1 MIPIE
6 KVEILMVKGRELD
19 QGRTQSPHRSAPS
32 LSRRAF
38 IGGVVAAPVIL
49 RSSKSFADDALSVR
63 ADFAP
68 WGVHAPL
75 HLSHAKGWFKQE
87 NLAIDLQDGT
97 GTLNTINLVAAGAV
111 DVGLVQ
117 LGPMAI
123 ARGQGLPVTSFA
135 GFLRRCDLAVSVDAK
150 TGPETAKEL
159 AGKKLTCFA
168 SSMWAPYI
176 DAYIKRIGLT
186 RGEEPNQVNVV
197 MVSPVTMVPTYAAG
211 GADGF
216 MSLKEFGEPYVD
228 EARPARSFLTAD
240 VGFSVPS
247 YGFIATESTLQKKK
261 DALTRLAASQRKAW
275 EYIYASPANI
285 DEAAKATI
293 ANRVDKQLNFAV
305 IRKQIAL
312 SQEFLDTP
320 NTKGK
325 PIGWQSEDDWKSALA
340 LMVETGQIKG
350 ETKPSAYYTNDLIAS

>member
-1 MIPIE
+1 
-6 KVEILMVKGRELD
+6 
-19 QGRTQSPHRSAPS
+19 
-32 LSRRAF
+32 
-38 IGGVVAAPVIL
+38 
-49 RSSKSFADDALSVR
+49 
-63 ADFAP
+63 
-68 WGVHAPL
+68 
-75 HLSHAKGWFKQE
+75 
-87 NLAIDLQDGT
+87 
-97 GTLNTINLVAAGAV
+97 
-111 DVGLVQ
+111 
-117 LGPMAI
+117 
-123 ARGQGLPVTSFA
+123 LPVTSFA

-150 TGPETAKEL
+150 TGPKSPKEL

-176 DAYIKRIGLT
+176 DVYLKRIGLG
-186 RGEEPNQVNVV
+186 RGEGADKVNVV
-197 MVSPVTMVPTYAAG
+197 MVSPVAMVPTYAAG
-211 GADGF
+211 QADGF

-247 YGFIATESTLQKKK
+247 YGFIATEETLQKKK
-261 DALTRLAASQRKAW
+261 DALARLVATQRKAW
-275 EYIYASPANI
+275 EYVYEAPAHI

-293 ANRVDKQLNFAV
+293 ANRADKQLNFAI

-325 PIGWQSEDDWKSALA
+325 PVGWQSEADWKDALA

-350 ETKPSAYYTNDLIAS
+350 DTKPSAYYTNDLVSS

>member
-1 MIPIE
+1 MIPTK
-6 KVEILMVKGRELD
+6 KVEMLMVKGREFD
-19 QGRTQSPHRSAPS
+19 QGITKSSQRSAPS

-38 IGGVVAAPVIL
+38 LGGVVAAPVIL
-49 RSSKSFADDALSVR
+49 RSGRSFADDALSVR
-63 ADFAP
+63 VDFAP

-75 HLSHAKGWFKQE
+75 HLSLAKGWFKQE

-150 TGPETAKEL
+150 TGPKTPKDL

-176 DAYIKRIGLT
+176 DAYFKRIGLS
-186 RGEEPNQVNVV
+186 RGEEPDKVNVV

-216 MSLKEFGEPYVD
+216 MSLKEFGEAYVD
-228 EARPARSFLTAD
+228 EARPAHSFLTAD

-275 EYIYASPANI
+275 EYIFASPENI

-305 IRKQIAL
+305 IQKQIAL
-312 SQEFLDTP
+312 SQEFIDTP

-350 ETKPSAYYTNDLIAS
+350 ETKPSAYYTNDLVAS

>member
-1 MIPIE
+1 MIQTE
-6 KVEILMVKGRELD
+6 KVEMLMIKGREFD
-19 QGRTQSPHRSAPS
+19 QGRTQRPQGSAPS

-38 IGGVVAAPVIL
+38 LGGVVAAPVIL
-49 RSSKSFADDALSVR
+49 RSGQSFANDALSVR
-63 ADFAP
+63 VDFAP

-75 HLSHAKGWFKQE
+75 HLSHAKGWFKE
-87 NLAIDLQDGT
+87 ANLAVDLQDGT

-123 ARGQGLPVTSFA
+123 ARDQGLPITSFA
-135 GFLRRCDLAVSVDAK
+135 GFLRRCDLAVLVDAK
-150 TGPETAKEL
+150 TGPKTPKEL
-159 AGKKLTCFA
+159 AGKKLACFA

-176 DAYIKRIGLT
+176 DSYIKRIGLT
-186 RGEEPNQVNVV
+186 RGEGPNQVNVV

-228 EARPARSFLTAD
+228 ETRPTRSFLTAD
-240 VGFSVPS
+240 VGLSVPS

-261 DALTRLAASQRKAW
+261 DVLTRLAASQRKAW
-275 EYIYASPANI
+275 EYIFASPEHI
-285 DEAAKATI
+285 DEAAKATV
-293 ANRVDKQLNFAV
+293 ANRVDKQLSLTV

-312 SQEFLDTP
+312 SEEFIDTP
-320 NTKGK
+320 RTKGK
-325 PIGWQSEDDWKSALA
+325 PIGWQSEDDWKEALA
-340 LMVETGQIKG
+340 LMVETGQIKDG
-350 ETKPSAYYTNDLIAS
+350 TKPSAYYTNLIAT

>member
-1 MIPIE
+1 M
-6 KVEILMVKGRELD
+6 KD
-19 QGRTQSPHRSAPS
+19 STQAEVCGVGSLSKAGGS
-32 LSRRAF
+32 LSRRVFLSGA
-38 IGGVVAAPVIL
+38 VAAPFVL
-49 RSSKSFADDALSVR
+49 RAGQAFAEDALSVR
-63 ADFAP
+63 VDFAP
-68 WGVHAPL
+68 WGVHGPL
-75 HLSHAKGWFKQE
+75 HLSVAKGWFKQE
-87 NLAIDLQDGT
+87 KLAIDLQDGT

-123 ARGQGLPVTSFA
+123 ARGKGLPVTSFA

-150 TGPETAKEL
+150 TGPKSPKEL

-168 SSMWAPYI
+168 SSMWTPYI
-176 DAYIKRIGLT
+176 DVYLKRIGLG
-186 RGEEPNQVNVV
+186 RGEGADKVNVV
-197 MVSPVTMVPTYAAG
+197 MVSPVAMVPTYAAG
-211 GADGF
+211 QADGF

-247 YGFIATESTLQKKK
+247 YGFIATEETLQKKK
-261 DALTRLAASQRKAW
+261 DALARLVATQRKAW
-275 EYIYASPANI
+275 EYVYEAPAHI

-293 ANRVDKQLNFAV
+293 ANRADKQLNFAI

-325 PIGWQSEDDWKSALA
+325 PVGWQSEADWKDALA

-350 ETKPSAYYTNDLIAS
+350 DTKPSAYYTNDLVSS